1 MIDLIIKNGKIV
13 THNQEKIADI
23 GVKKGKIFKIGNLV
37 NLKSKKTIDTMGL
50 HVLPGAFDTQVHF
63 REPGNTKKENL
74 KTGSLA
80 AVAGGITS
88 VFDMPNNKPS
98 ITTRKLF
105 MNKLKT
111 AKKRMHCN
119 YAFYF
124 GAEKDNIKEIK
135 KVEKVKGCCGVKVF
149 VGSSTGTL
157 LVSNHADIE
166 KIMRATKK
174 MISFHS
180 ENEDMLITRKKY
192 AKKGKPLSHQVWRNV
207 DTALSSTRKLIRSAN
222 RSKKKI
228 HVLHITTAE
237 EIKLL
242 LKNRKY
248 VSFEVTPQHLILA
261 SPDCYKKLGTYAQ
274 MNPPIRGTRHRN
286 VLRKTLQKGQIDII
300 GSDHAPHLKSE
311 KNQIYPNSPSG
322 MPGVQTLLP
331 ILLNEVTKKTISL
344 NEVVKLTSFNPK
356 KIFKIKN
363 KGLIKVGYDADLTIV
378 DMNKT
383 KKVLNKDMKTKC
395 GWTPF
400 NGMKLTGW
408 PVRTII
414 NGKAA
419 FWKNKINKSVFGNP
433 INFN

>member
-1 MIDLIIKNGKIV
+1 MIDLLIKNGKIV
-13 THNQEKIADI
+13 THNDEKIADI
-23 GVKKGKIFKIGNLV
+23 AIKNGKIIKIGKLFNV
-37 NLKSKKTIDTMGL
+37 KSKKTIDAKGL
-50 HVLPGAFDTQVHF
+50 HILPGAFDTQVHF

-98 ITTRKLF
+98 ITTRNLF
-105 MNKLKT
+105 MKKLQT

-135 KVEKVKGCCGVKVF
+135 KVEKIKGCCGVKVF

-157 LVSNHADIE
+157 LVSNHSDIE
-166 KIMRATKK
+166 KIMRSTKK

-180 ENEDMLITRKKY
+180 ENEDLLISRKKY
-192 AKKGKPLSHQVWRNV
+192 AKKDRPLSHQVWRNV
-207 DTALSSTRKLIRSAN
+207 DTAITSTKKLIKSAN
-222 RSKKKI
+222 KCKKKI
-228 HVLHITTAE
+228 HILHITTAE

-242 LKNRKY
+242 LRNRKY
-248 VSFEVTPQHLILA
+248 VSFEVTPQHLVLA
-261 SPDCYKKLGTYAQ
+261 SPECYKKLGTYAQ
-274 MNPPIRGTRHRN
+274 MNPPIRGTKHRN

-311 KNQIYPNSPSG
+311 KNQTYPNSPSG

-331 ILLNEVTKKTISL
+331 ILLNEVSKKTISL

-400 NGMKLTGW
+400 NGMKLRGW
-408 PVRTII
+408 PVGTII

-419 FWKNKINKSVFGNP
+419 FWNNKINKSVFGDP
-433 INFN
+433 ISFN